1 MPDARVQAAVD
12 HWAPRTIIAG
22 VDHND
27 FARTTGRI
35 ERWEDWLDAWT
46 ALADEHLEL
55 AEDAEAAG
63 RERSAGEA
71 YLHAAVCQHFGKFV
85 WMLDAAAHRT
95 ATERSIAAMAKAHA
109 FLDPTAERIEAPL
122 GDGVLA
128 GNLRR
133 PAPAPALAPAPSP
146 APGRDRA
153 LPPLVV
159 LIPGLDSTKEE
170 FFHWEN
176 AFLTRGMATLSMDGP
191 GQGEAGFR
199 LPIRHDYEVAVAAML
214 DALGARTDV
223 DLDRVGAAGVSLGGY
238 YAPRAAAFEPR
249 VRAVAGISGSYNFGE
264 VWDDLPPL
272 TREAFTVK
280 SGARD
285 EREGR
290 ERAHALDL
298 TGVLEALEQP
308 ALFVTGGLD
317 RIIPWRQTERIAREA
332 PNATFVL
339 YELGTHVCSNLPYR
353 YRPLVADWMAG
364 ELASAR

>member
-1 MPDARVQAAVD
+1 MS
-12 HWAPRTIIAG
+12 
-22 VDHND
+22 
-27 FARTTGRI
+27 RTTGRI

-46 ALADEHLEL
+46 ALAEEHLEL
-55 AEDAEAAG
+55 AADAEAAG
-63 RERSAGEA
+63 RKQSAGEA

-85 WMLDAAAHRT
+85 WMLDAAAHRA

-109 FLDPTAERIEAPL
+109 YLDPTAERIEAPL
-122 GDGVLA
+122 DGGVLA

-133 PAPAPALAPAPSP
+133 PGVGTFP
-146 APGRDRA
+146 
-153 LPPLVV
+153 PPLVV

-176 AFLTRGMATLSMDGP
+176 AFLARGMATLSMDGP

-214 DALGARTDV
+214 DAFRPAT
-223 DLDRVGAAGVSLGGY
+223 DLDLGRVGAAGVSLGGY

-249 VRAVAGISGSYNFGE
+249 IRAVAGISGSYNFGE

-285 EREGR
+285 EREG
-290 ERAHALDL
+290 
-298 TGVLEALEQP
+298 
-308 ALFVTGGLD
+308 
-317 RIIPWRQTERIAREA
+317 
-332 PNATFVL
+332 
-339 YELGTHVCSNLPYR
+339 
-353 YRPLVADWMAG
+353 AG
-364 ELASAR
+364 ERGRAQSCGRPASARAAGPARHRRPRPDHPVAPDRADSARGPQRDIRAVRAGHARVQQRSIPLPPARGRLDG

>member
-1 MPDARVQAAVD
+1 MPDARVQAAID
-12 HWAPRTIIAG
+12 HWAPRFIAMG
-22 VDHND
+22 VDYND

-35 ERWEDWLDAWT
+35 ERWQDWLDAWT

-55 AEDAEAAG
+55 AADAEAAG
-63 RERSAGEA
+63 RKQSAGEA

-85 WMLDAAAHRT
+85 WMLDAAAHRA

-109 FLDPTAERIEAPL
+109 CLDPTAERVEAPL
-122 GDGVLA
+122 DGGVLA

-133 PAPAPALAPAPSP
+133 PGVGTFP
-146 APGRDRA
+146 
-153 LPPLVV
+153 PPLVV

-176 AFLTRGMATLSMDGP
+176 AFLARGMATLSMDGP

-214 DALGARTDV
+214 DAVSARA
-223 DLDRVGAAGVSLGGY
+223 DLDLGRVGAAGVSLGGY

-249 VRAVAGISGSYNFGE
+249 IRAVAGISGSYNFGE

-298 TGVLEALEQP
+298 TGVLGALVQP
-308 ALFVTGGLD
+308 ALLVTGGLD

-332 PNATFVL
+332 PNGTFVL

-353 YRPLVADWMAG
+353 YRPLVADWMA
-364 ELASAR
+364 EQLAPAR